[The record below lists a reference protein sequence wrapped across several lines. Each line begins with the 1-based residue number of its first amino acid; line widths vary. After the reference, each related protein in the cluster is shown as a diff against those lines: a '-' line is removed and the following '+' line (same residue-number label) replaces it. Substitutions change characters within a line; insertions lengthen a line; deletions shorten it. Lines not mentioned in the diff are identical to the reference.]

1 MFEFKVGEEKRK
13 AEGGGRYDVIIIG
26 SGSSGLTTALYLAR
40 DGIKTLVL
48 EKSSVGGLA
57 ASTDLIENYPGFPEG
72 ISGPELMDKFEAQ
85 AERFGAVLQ
94 EFEEV
99 TEIEPVRKDLFRVH
113 TDSGDVYESVMVV
126 IATGSQPKK
135 LNVPGEKEFYGR
147 GLSYC
152 ATCDGPLFKDKDVVV
167 IGAGNSGLQEGLN
180 LLGYASSVTFV
191 EFLPYS
197 PAEKI
202 LQERAMNNDKSTFH
216 FNQQVTEIRGDKRV
230 HSVVMKD
237 RTTGEVRELPTDGV
251 FIYVGYKPDSEFVRD
266 LVETDKWGYIKTD
279 AKMRTKVEGLLAVG
293 DVRADNIAQI
303 TVAAG
308 DGTRAAIYIREYMA
322 TYEEE
327 RRFHGAKYQ

>member
-1 MFEFKVGEEKRK
+1 
-13 AEGGGRYDVIIIG
+13 
-26 SGSSGLTTALYLAR
+26 
-40 DGIKTLVL
+40 
-48 EKSSVGGLA
+48 VGGLA
-57 ASTDLIENYPGFPEG
+57 ASTDLIENYPGFPDG
-72 ISGPELMDKFEAQ
+72 ISGPDLMDRFEAQ
-85 AERFGAVLQ
+85 AERFGTVIQ

-99 TEIEPVRKDLFRVH
+99 TEIEPVREGLFRVH
-113 TDSGDVYESVMVV
+113 TDAGDVYKAIMVV

-135 LNVPGEKEFYGR
+135 LGVPGEEEFYGK

-180 LLGYASSVTFV
+180 LLGYARSVNFV

-202 LQERAMNNDKSTFH
+202 LQERAMSSEKATFH
-216 FNQQVTEIRGDKRV
+216 FNQQVTEIRGDKTV
-230 HSVVMKD
+230 QTVVMKD
-237 RTTGEVRELPTDGV
+237 RATGEVQELATDGV
-251 FIYVGYKPDSEFVRD
+251 FIYVGYKPDSEFVQE

-279 AKMRTKVEGLLAVG
+279 AKMRTNVEGLLAIG

-308 DGTRAAIYIREYMA
+308 DGTRAAIYIREYLA
-322 TYEEE
+322 AHEKE